1 MSASVRVRL
10 IVALVALAAAGT
22 AVGVTLATRTDVA
35 KQTSKPPPYAADPTA
50 RPEIARA
57 VQEAL
62 RAWPAGTVRRLR
74 ILAERYPR
82 SGLVRLELG
91 LALVLTGQQAD
102 ATKAWLDAERVQPD
116 SPSAVRAQDL
126 RHPNTPP
133 DLPPFVPSFSQ
144 PTSAVQARLLRG
156 AAFQQALRPRLGRTR
171 VRGGS
176 GSRAG
181 RPRGPHGRGR
191 RALRQGP
198 AGPGVFA
205 PRTPGSPVPARADRS
220 LPSRPPPDLLRGRGP
235 GPTGVGPRPLARPRN
250 PARKKGGY
258 ASESR
263 SKVLGPVRTKMSRSA
278 YSVRP
283 SQVAQCGIAKAPVL
297 EGGTE

>member
-35 KQTSKPPPYAADPTA
+35 EQTSKPPPYAADPTA
-50 RPEIARA
+50 RPEVARA

-62 RAWPAGTVRRLR
+62 QAWPAGTVRRLR
-74 ILAERYPR
+74 ILAERYPQ

-91 LALVLTGQQAD
+91 LALALTGQQAD

-156 AAFQQALRPRLGRTR
+156 AAFQQALRPVSAEREFEAAAALAPADPEALTAAAVGLYDKDRPALAFSHLGPLVRRFPHAQTVRFHLGLLLIYFGDVGRARRELALARAQGPRT
-171 VRGGS
+171 
-176 GSRAG
+176 
-181 RPRGPHGRGR
+181 PLGR
-191 RALRQGP
+191 RADTLLK
-198 AGPGVFA
+198 AGQK
-205 PRTPGSPVPARADRS
+205 S
-220 LPSRPPPDLLRGRGP
+220 
-235 GPTGVGPRPLARPRN
+235 
-250 PARKKGGY
+250 
-258 ASESR
+258 
-263 SKVLGPVRTKMSRSA
+263 
-278 YSVRP
+278 
-283 SQVAQCGIAKAPVL
+283 
-297 EGGTE
+297 

>member
-22 AVGVTLATRTDVA
+22 ALGVTLATRTDVA
-35 KQTSKPPPYAADPTA
+35 EQTSKPPPYAADPTA
-50 RPEIARA
+50 RPEIASA

-91 LALVLTGQQAD
+91 LALALTGQQAD
-102 ATKAWLDAERVQPD
+102 ATKAWQDAERVQPD

-144 PTSAVQARLLRG
+144 PTSAVQARLLSG
-156 AAFQQALRPRLGRTR
+156 AAFQQALRPVSAEREFEAAAALAPADPEALTAAAVGLYDKDRPARAFSHLGPL
-171 VRGGS
+171 VRRFPHSQTVRFHLGLLLIYFGDV
-176 GSRAG
+176 GRA
-181 RPRGPHGRGR
+181 R
-191 RALRQGP
+191 RELALARSQG
-198 AGPGVFA
+198 
-205 PRTPGSPVPARADRS
+205 PRTPLGRKAGT
-220 LPSRPPPDLLRGRGP
+220 LL
-235 GPTGVGPRPLARPRN
+235 
-250 PARKKGGY
+250 
-258 ASESR
+258 
-263 SKVLGPVRTKMSRSA
+263 
-278 YSVRP
+278 
-283 SQVAQCGIAKAPVL
+283 KA
-297 EGGTE
+297 GQKS

>member
-35 KQTSKPPPYAADPTA
+35 EQTSKPPPYAADPTA

-62 RAWPAGTVRRLR
+62 QAWPAGTVRRLR
-74 ILAERYPR
+74 ILAERYPQ

-91 LALVLTGQQAD
+91 LALALTGQQAD

-156 AAFQQALRPRLGRTR
+156 AAFQQALRPLSAEREFEAAAALAPADPEALTAAAVGLYDKDRPALAFSHLGPLVRRFPHAQTVRFHLGLLLIYFGDVGRARRELALARAQGPRT
-171 VRGGS
+171 
-176 GSRAG
+176 
-181 RPRGPHGRGR
+181 PLGR
-191 RALRQGP
+191 RADTLLK
-198 AGPGVFA
+198 AGQK
-205 PRTPGSPVPARADRS
+205 S
-220 LPSRPPPDLLRGRGP
+220 
-235 GPTGVGPRPLARPRN
+235 
-250 PARKKGGY
+250 
-258 ASESR
+258 
-263 SKVLGPVRTKMSRSA
+263 
-278 YSVRP
+278 
-283 SQVAQCGIAKAPVL
+283 
-297 EGGTE
+297 